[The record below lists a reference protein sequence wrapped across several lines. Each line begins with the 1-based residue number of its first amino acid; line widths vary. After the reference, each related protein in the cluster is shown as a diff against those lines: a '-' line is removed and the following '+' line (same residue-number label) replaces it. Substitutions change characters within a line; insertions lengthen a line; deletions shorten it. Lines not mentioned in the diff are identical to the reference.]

1 MLFFSSSLLLPLSRV
16 DIHLDLILKHI
27 FQSIF
32 NYDVILATLD
42 TSFLNCLR
50 FFLLYLLRNLCHRF
64 CCLVDDNNL
73 DFISLGPITSTLTDT
88 HLP

>member
-1 MLFFSSSLLLPLSRV
+1 MLFLSSSLLLPLSRV

-32 NYDVILATLD
+32 NDDVILATFD
-42 TSFLNCLR
+42 ASFLNCCDSS
-50 FFLLYLLRNLCHRF
+50 Y
-64 CCLVDDNNL
+64 DSNL
-73 DFISLGPITSTLTDT
+73 DLISIGPITSTPTDT